1 MSVYLGGIFHPCSS
15 GGKGITEDFQG
26 HFLAMQSNWDQQ
38 LVGLVWHWVTHVKLP
53 WEPAW
58 SQSALI
64 EH

>member
-1 MSVYLGGIFHPCSS
+1 
-15 GGKGITEDFQG
+15 
-26 HFLAMQSNWDQQ
+26 MQSNWDQQ

-53 WEPAW
+53 WETAW